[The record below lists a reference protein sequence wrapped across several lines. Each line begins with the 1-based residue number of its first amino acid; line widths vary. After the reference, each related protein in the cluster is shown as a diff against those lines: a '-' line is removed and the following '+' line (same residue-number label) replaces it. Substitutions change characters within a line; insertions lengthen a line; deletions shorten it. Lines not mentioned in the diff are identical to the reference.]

1 MHFDFESVH
10 VCYFD
15 IDLGMSSLSN
25 KWEPFFWFLLSPVMY
40 SDDSVTFDLCFTHTL
55 TFDSSFLYF
64 DPMYENERTWN
75 LVENNSYCK
84 YDIVP
89 LLRTVAMNFVLA

>member
-1 MHFDFESVH
+1 MSQTRACSKSV
-10 VCYFD
+10 
-15 IDLGMSSLSN
+15 LGGIIRPVTPVLFIS
-25 KWEPFFWFLLSPVMY
+25 SPVMY
-40 SDDSVTFDLCFTHTL
+40 SDDSVTFDPCFTRTL

-64 DPMYENERTWN
+64 DPMYENERN

-89 LLRTVAMNFVLA
+89 LLSR